1 MLTPTTVG
9 RAGQGHGWDETAP
22 ARPGA
27 LYHPWAETMPLA
39 CGGGCRESCS
49 GLEFSLDGGGPG
61 AVAPKFPLSVLPLS
75 SQLASGTFI
84 PKCLRKKLL
93 LFPLQT
99 QVRPWLVPG
108 GGGGAVTPGPV
119 CTSLATHPL
128 SPQGSALKFASPV

>member
-22 ARPGA
+22 ARPGPA
-27 LYHPWAETMPLA
+27 HCTTPGQRQCPLLA
-39 CGGGCRESCS
+39 GEGAVKAP
-49 GLEFSLDGGGPG
+49 LDGGGPG
-61 AVAPKFPLSVLPLS
+61 AVAPTFPLSVLPLS